1 MRVREVESEGRYEN
15 HERMVLTFNL
25 IAARLA
31 KLQQVAET
39 VENFHNF
46 FGPQLKKVIGDA
58 TSIDLM
64 FARVTGLLTP
74 ILELTFDV
82 FDNSSEQVESS
93 RLEKK

>member
-1 MRVREVESEGRYEN
+1 MN
-15 HERMVLTFNL
+15 
-25 IAARLA
+25 AARLA

-74 ILELTFDV
+74 LLELTFDV
-82 FDNSSEQVESS
+82 FDNSSEQVS
-93 RLEKK
+93 RQTRTRIHTHTHTHTRANSEK